1 MAYIKFC
8 VNEKLSGSKIE
19 RLTQDYPEYIMTRS
33 IAETVGSKELPAVS
47 GQEFPKTKEETKIY
61 AKNYKRVLSI
71 ACGAI
76 VLLFGIFAIKT
87 ELPGEFTGVFEE
99 LYENIGKG
107 YEWVYDIVT
116 EKSKGTSDEEIFEK
130 THVQSEYIALPEVEQ
145 SEEEITE
152 NSFFGSMIE
161 KSTANFPEETTQTQV
176 FSEQNYGD
184 MQTAVMAM
192 NLSRGSDKVYS
203 SNETKLNLDTE
214 ALARSQYPIRAELT
228 QEPLVLILH
237 THGTECYI
245 DSTPDGQ
252 VRSTDTSKNVV
263 RVGSEL
269 ATILN
274 DFGIPTIHSQT
285 MHDELSYIT
294 AYNSSKKEAQEYL
307 AAFPS
312 IKYIIDLHRDALPDS
327 GTSRVKGVCKQGGED
342 TAQLMFV
349 VGTNAGGGNHPN
361 YLENLTVTSHIQAEM
376 NSLYPGLAR
385 PINVRNVIFNQNICS
400 GSFILEVG
408 SDANTL
414 EEALSA
420 IELFGRAFAGVVLEN
435 SVI

>member
-8 VNEKLSGSKIE
+8 VNEKLSSSKTS
-19 RLTQDYPEYIMTRS
+19 RLTQDYPEYIITRS
-33 IAETVGSKELPAVS
+33 IAEAAAEKELSEAFEGTGNRETAVNHRKGS
-47 GQEFPKTKEETKIY
+47 
-61 AKNYKRVLSI
+61 YKRALKI
-71 ACGAI
+71 ACGTIA
-76 VLLFGIFAIKT
+76 LLFCFFAMKT
-87 ELPGEFTGVFEE
+87 ELPSELTSVFGG
-99 LYENIGKG
+99 LYENIGEG
-107 YEWVYDIVT
+107 YKWIYEMVT
-116 EKSKGTSDEEIFEK
+116 EKDKEAYSDQEVFEK
-130 THVQSEYIALPEVEQ
+130 NHVQSEYISLPKTEPET
-145 SEEEITE
+145 EE
-152 NSFFGSMIE
+152 NSFFGSMLE
-161 KSTANFPEETTQTQV
+161 ETAIILPEENTQTQV
-176 FSEQNYGD
+176 FSEQNYNVE
-184 MQTAVMAM
+184 QPTVMAM

-203 SNETKLNLDTE
+203 SNETQLNIDTE
-214 ALARSQYPIRAELT
+214 ALSRENYPIKAELT
-228 QEPLVLILH
+228 EQPLVLILH

-252 VRSTDTSKNVV
+252 VRSTDKNKNVV
-263 RVGSEL
+263 RVGKEL
-269 ATILN
+269 AEILN
-274 DFGIPTIHSQT
+274 NFGISTIHSET

-327 GTSRVKGVCKQGGED
+327 SGSRVKGVCEQGGELA
-342 TAQLMFV
+342 AQVMFV

-361 YLENLTVTSHIQAEM
+361 FLDNLTVTSHIQAEM
-376 NSLYPGLAR
+376 NSLYPSLAR

-414 EEALSA
+414 SEALSA

-435 SVI
+435 QEI